1 MNDSSML
8 FENNNMANPSQ
19 VQSVYLLDNSAYSKS
34 IASSYSTNEKI
45 KIEYKGEISV
55 IPKLTEFLKLTNIAM
70 QRFQE
75 IGIAVRSL

>member
-1 MNDSSML
+1 M
-8 FENNNMANPSQ
+8 
-19 VQSVYLLDNSAYSKS
+19 DNSSYSKS

-70 QRFQE
+70 QRF
-75 IGIAVRSL
+75 